1 MRWWLALAL
10 CEACLFPSLD
20 DFSASPD
27 AGSDASDAT
36 FDTSADVAT
45 DTGVDVMADA
55 APKFCAQHPLAF
67 FCDDFDQA
75 TSISP
80 AWTTVNQVG
89 DASMTIVQDM
99 PVSAPNIARSTVGA
113 TPNASGEASIGR
125 HVNVTSGK
133 TLSFGAALRA
143 DAWPA
148 GPYASVAS
156 IYTDQTH
163 AVALVL
169 GYNNKSPLLTVDD
182 DSDSGTSTYGVTLPL
197 SGWFRFTFVLA
208 VSGATSTIDFLVD
221 GQTAIGGPKPGPPIP
236 QSYVT
241 CYIGIYAT
249 SYTQPITWSFDDAYA
264 EVN

>member
-1 MRWWLALAL
+1 
-10 CEACLFPSLD
+10 
-20 DFSASPD
+20 
-27 AGSDASDAT
+27 
-36 FDTSADVAT
+36 
-45 DTGVDVMADA
+45 
-55 APKFCAQHPLAF
+55 
-67 FCDDFDQA
+67 
-75 TSISP
+75 
-80 AWTTVNQVG
+80 VNQVG

-113 TPNASGEASIGR
+113 TPNNSGEASIGR

-148 GPYASVAS
+148 GPYASVGS

-169 GYNNKSPLLTVDD
+169 GYNNKSPILTVDD
-182 DSDSGTSTYGVTLPL
+182 GADGSTSTYGVTLPQ